1 MYFCCAT
8 NHQPS
13 VQPVELSIVQTANYK
28 AKREFLSFFLT
39 ALLGASINFGSR
51 IVYRE
56 LFNIDY
62 PSSVLFGY
70 LTATV
75 LTFIPT
81 KRYAFSAGSTGNT
94 KREAVK
100 FLLIAGVALLVQVHV
115 AKLTLE
121 YVANPLFPKLS
132 EFWRETG
139 SHVVSMGF
147 SFLANFF
154 GHKLLTFRSTGVY
167 DRIKARTGRQNED
180 VF

>member
-1 MYFCCAT
+1 M
-8 NHQPS
+8 
-13 VQPVELSIVQTANYK
+13 QPVEISIVQTEKHK
-28 AKREFLSFFLT
+28 APREFFSFFLT
-39 ALLGASINFGSR
+39 ALLGASINFVSR

-56 LFNIDY
+56 LFAIDY
-62 PSSVLFGY
+62 STSVLFGY

-81 KRYAFSAGSTGNT
+81 KRYAFAAGNTGNT
-94 KREAVK
+94 KREAIK
-100 FLLIAGVALLVQVHV
+100 FLMIAAVALAVQVYV

-121 YVANPLFPKLS
+121 YVANPLFPDLS
-132 EFWRETG
+132 KIWRETG
-139 SHVVSMGF
+139 SHVVGMGL

-154 GHKLLTFRSTGVY
+154 GHKLLTFRSTGMY